1 MSFGK
6 AKIRT
11 VKSIFISK
19 LQITE
24 NNRKLGVS
32 KNIQGVVIRDIL
44 YGRERNCLKTSE
56 QVTSIL
62 FLHVILFRVDKRDSA
77 TDKT

>member
-1 MSFGK
+1 M
-6 AKIRT
+6 
-11 VKSIFISK
+11 KSIFISK

-24 NNRKLGVS
+24 NHRKLGVS
-32 KNIQGVVIRDIL
+32 KNIQGVVFRDIL
-44 YGRERNCLKTSE
+44 YGRERNCLKTCE

-62 FLHVILFRVDKRDSA
+62 FLHVILFRMDKRDSA